1 MLRIN
6 YRKSSNGKNFKRS
19 EVTELMKKITGFLK
33 AVIAEM
39 RKVSWPKKKELK
51 KYTIVVIA
59 TVVFMAVY
67 FGVVD
72 FAISQ
77 VMDWYIA
84 L

>member
-1 MLRIN
+1 
-6 YRKSSNGKNFKRS
+6 
-19 EVTELMKKITGFLK
+19 MKKITGFLK

-51 KYTIVVIA
+51 KYTVVVIA

-72 FAISQ
+72 FAISRI
-77 VMDWYIA
+77 MDWYIA